1 MVKKI
6 TPNQGYPYLNN
17 LNADVRLL
25 GIVPLINPFM
35 DKLSSQRGMMMSD
48 HVGQSLIVDG
58 CEIPHCF
65 TGFEKKVGKYSID
78 KTARDQEVQVVAVIP
93 KFILSEGSYPV
104 HYNPS
109 KTVIYRGM
117 SDGKI
122 GCFDIEDF
130 TTVTDGFGYRNVY
143 GNASINVGNIINKND
158 VIVHAPTHEGELY
171 KLFGCNLNVAYM
183 AIPQVTEDGI
193 AISESAAKKLETEG
207 YSTISIDIRPDQ
219 IPLNLYGDDNNY
231 KFMPDIGTHVSD
243 DGVVCVLRS
252 PTADSIIHDM
262 SPANLKKIQHLHDKL
277 YRIPAG
283 AEILDIYVSINRKNK
298 PVSTIRT
305 DVIYQQAEA
314 YRQKINTYHRS
325 IYKLYQQLVEVSGN
339 EYTDAFSTL
348 AYNAAGELLSAGER
362 LDNTCIMRKN
372 GVLIPIRNKADIEF
386 IHIDIK
392 YRHKRPIRHGFKL
405 TGRFGNKG
413 VVSKIIPDDEC
424 PTDAEGFRADIIIDP
439 VSVFNRMNPG
449 QQYEQFINRG
459 NVLLRRRVT
468 EVINTTKD
476 YQRAFDMMLEW
487 ANDLNP
493 NYAQLLA
500 EIMPTMED
508 KISLVNDTIK
518 RGFLMNIPP
527 FTSGIDQQKILY
539 LSDKYNIK
547 ASPVTYIITDENG
560 NKKRV
565 VTKQPVL
572 IGEMFTWL
580 LNKIPHLRACGIGYI
595 NNFRTPVKSSDKYN
609 SISPYPVSALRFGE
623 DEMRNIIA
631 VAGGETAA
639 LIHGMYANNKEAL
652 DKLAEILLHSPN
664 PSRIPNV
671 GMTLA
676 EIIRGNSMVNV
687 TKHMF
692 GCFGVDI
699 TFDEGV

>member
-1 MVKKI
+1 
-6 TPNQGYPYLNN
+6 
-17 LNADVRLL
+17 
-25 GIVPLINPFM
+25 
-35 DKLSSQRGMMMSD
+35 
-48 HVGQSLIVDG
+48 
-58 CEIPHCF
+58 
-65 TGFEKKVGKYSID
+65 
-78 KTARDQEVQVVAVIP
+78 
-93 KFILSEGSYPV
+93 
-104 HYNPS
+104 
-109 KTVIYRGM
+109 
-117 SDGKI
+117 
-122 GCFDIEDF
+122 
-130 TTVTDGFGYRNVY
+130 
-143 GNASINVGNIINKND
+143 
-158 VIVHAPTHEGELY
+158 
-171 KLFGCNLNVAYM
+171 
-183 AIPQVTEDGI
+183 
-193 AISESAAKKLETEG
+193 
-207 YSTISIDIRPDQ
+207 
-219 IPLNLYGDDNNY
+219 
-231 KFMPDIGTHVSD
+231 
-243 DGVVCVLRS
+243 
-252 PTADSIIHDM
+252 
-262 SPANLKKIQHLHDKL
+262 
-277 YRIPAG
+277 
-283 AEILDIYVSINRKNK
+283 
-298 PVSTIRT
+298 
-305 DVIYQQAEA
+305 
-314 YRQKINTYHRS
+314 
-325 IYKLYQQLVEVSGN
+325 
-339 EYTDAFSTL
+339 
-348 AYNAAGELLSAGER
+348 
-362 LDNTCIMRKN
+362 
-372 GVLIPIRNKADIEF
+372 
-386 IHIDIK
+386 
-392 YRHKRPIRHGFKL
+392 
-405 TGRFGNKG
+405 
-413 VVSKIIPDDEC
+413 
-424 PTDAEGFRADIIIDP
+424 
-439 VSVFNRMNPG
+439 MNPG